1 MAMLDRYKKTG
12 GFNQL
17 LTLLETCG
25 AQKRVKFL
33 EIIRAEDP
41 RWADAL
47 EAKSID
53 LNRFLSWGDSA
64 VAEVTGAMLD
74 INVAMVISS
83 LDTTQQPRVLATL
96 PHIKR
101 KKVEDLLA
109 SQTPSPAEIA
119 TSVNRLFE
127 TIRKLAQEGI
137 LRMDK
142 IDPIVFVDSDIE
154 DRLKQG
160 KSIVGVPSVAESL
173 AKAAG
178 TSVEEWSQEEP
189 SVPQLN
195 IVRSLDGRDSQTLE
209 DPKETRANEQ
219 ELALLRKRVVLLQ
232 QENSTLK
239 QELAI
244 ANGKLDQIKKLA

>member
-25 AQKRVKFL
+25 AQKRTKFL

-47 EAKSID
+47 ESKSID

-74 INVAMVISS
+74 INVAMVIAS
-83 LDTTQQPRVLATL
+83 LEAAQQARILATL
-96 PHIKR
+96 AHIKR

-109 SQTPSPAEIA
+109 SQTPSPAEVA

-127 TIRKLAQEGI
+127 TIRKLAQDGV
-137 LRMDK
+137 LRIDK
-142 IDPIVFVDSDIE
+142 IDPNVFVDSDIE

-178 TSVEEWSQEEP
+178 TTVEEWSQED
-189 SVPQLN
+189 SGVPQLN
-195 IVRSLDGRDSQTLE
+195 IVRSMDSRDSQTLD
-209 DPKETRANEQ
+209 DPKESRANEQ

-239 QELAI
+239 QELAV
-244 ANGKLDQIKKLA
+244 ASHKLDQIRKLA